1 MRKMAAAAILFA
13 ILGATLP
20 TFAQT
25 AKTLE
30 ALFTAA
36 EFPFTKVQEGRYYA
50 VVTVEQESER
60 FQVMQDTLG
69 NDPKEAKLQFI
80 MLYFNLGALP
90 KGSQLSAPL
99 AKQITVWNTNLT
111 MGKVVV
117 YDNTLWYTTFLW
129 LERTDAE
136 TLAKE
141 AVIGHFNSVNLR
153 KELAPYLKQ

>member
-1 MRKMAAAAILFA
+1 MKKMTAAILFA
-13 ILGATLP
+13 MLAATLP
-20 TFAQT
+20 ASAQ
-25 AKTLE
+25 ASKTIE

-36 EFPFTKVQEGRYYA
+36 EFPFTKVEEGKYYA

-60 FQVMQDTLG
+60 FELIQDTLG

-90 KGSQLSAPL
+90 KGAQLSAPL

-117 YDNTLWYTTFLW
+117 YDNTLWYTSFLW
-129 LERTDAE
+129 LDRTDAE